1 MNLASF
7 LVAMVGPM
15 VARVLSALGLSL
27 VVLTGATAALTALRS
42 TLVQNIGGLPA
53 VALQLG
59 GLLGIWQALGILLG
73 AMTFVM
79 TWKSTAGFW
88 ALAVKS

>member
-1 MNLASF
+1 MNLAAF
-7 LVAMVGPM
+7 LVSMVGPI
-15 VARVLSALGLSL
+15 VARVLSSLGLTII
-27 VVLTGATAALTALRS
+27 VMTGVMAAFSALRAMVVS
-42 TLVQNIGGLPA
+42 NIGSLPA

-73 AMTFVM
+73 AYSFVV

-88 ALAVKS
+88 ALASKS